1 MMSLLS
7 NALGL
12 VGNVAG
18 SYMERKADEQKAK
31 GEIAKKVAAGEVNWE
46 NQWASNANNGWL
58 DEFYGVLLAIP
69 MVLGFLGDEW
79 AERVKAGFIAL
90 DESVPE
96 WYIAAWLAAVGAAF
110 GIRSVSKLRK

>member
-1 MMSLLS
+1 MMSLFR

-58 DEFYGVLLAIP
+58 DEFYGVLLASQW
-69 MVLGFLGDEW
+69 LWSFLVTNGP
-79 AERVKAGFIAL
+79 K
-90 DESVPE
+90 ESKQD
-96 WYIAAWLAAVGAAF
+96 L
-110 GIRSVSKLRK
+110 LR

>member
-69 MVLGFLGDEW
+69 MVLVFFGDEW

>member
-18 SYMERKADEQKAK
+18 SYMERKADEQKLKARLP
-31 GEIAKKVAAGEVNWE
+31 KKVAAGEVNWE

-58 DEFYGVLLAIP
+58 DEFYGVSWLCQWSWSFLVTNGPKGSKQDLL
-69 MVLGFLGDEW
+69 
-79 AERVKAGFIAL
+79 R
-90 DESVPE
+90 
-96 WYIAAWLAAVGAAF
+96 
-110 GIRSVSKLRK
+110 